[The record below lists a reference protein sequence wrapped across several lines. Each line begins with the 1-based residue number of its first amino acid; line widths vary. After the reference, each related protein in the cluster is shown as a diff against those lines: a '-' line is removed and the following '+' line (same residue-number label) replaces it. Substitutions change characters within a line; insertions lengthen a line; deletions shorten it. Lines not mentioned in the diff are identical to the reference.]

1 MRASALNS
9 VCIKGNKQ
17 CPIMSRTLSTCAVEV
32 RYFTSCALKPLPQ
45 STKRIPDGPSP
56 LTITANTPR
65 THQVT
70 HFSDRWPAQS
80 FRKWIKD
87 CCHPLR
93 HAHKATLCY
102 IASCKHWQA
111 TILQTHRKAL
121 RQIRATTGIINKDKQ
136 FKTPLHKPFKTVE
149 NLSRHVKTFQVY
161 KDPSACTMASK
172 AAQAELA
179 RKRCT
184 PSSGVLVLPNTE
196 VDSVAGVVE
205 PSRDTHGYWP
215 QKGASPFP
223 KKGRLKAP
231 ADIHPGTQKQEL
243 EPKIEPNISQPCQSQ
258 RMCSRDENKRIK
270 KWLHQLYQ
278 AMSNHVSNSI
288 DLCRWSQPDTL
299 RLVLW
304 NHCPSQPKGSLMA
317 QAHWP

>member
-1 MRASALNS
+1 
-9 VCIKGNKQ
+9 
-17 CPIMSRTLSTCAVEV
+17 
-32 RYFTSCALKPLPQ
+32 
-45 STKRIPDGPSP
+45 
-56 LTITANTPR
+56 
-65 THQVT
+65 
-70 HFSDRWPAQS
+70 
-80 FRKWIKD
+80 
-87 CCHPLR
+87 
-93 HAHKATLCY
+93 
-102 IASCKHWQA
+102 
-111 TILQTHRKAL
+111 
-121 RQIRATTGIINKDKQ
+121 
-136 FKTPLHKPFKTVE
+136 
-149 NLSRHVKTFQVY
+149 
-161 KDPSACTMASK
+161 MASK

-196 VDSVAGVVE
+196 VDSVAEVVE

-243 EPKIEPNISQPCQSQ
+243 EPKIEPNISQPCQRQ
-258 RMCSRDENKRIK
+258 RMWSRDDNKRIK
-270 KWLHQLYQ
+270 KRLHQLYQ

-317 QAHWP
+317 QAHWPQRPIHPEHTRSHISVICGRRKASENGLKIAVILYGMHTKLHYATLQVASIDKRQILQTSNSSQGIKTNPCNYRNNQQRQAVQDTLAQTFQDR

>member
-1 MRASALNS
+1 
-9 VCIKGNKQ
+9 
-17 CPIMSRTLSTCAVEV
+17 
-32 RYFTSCALKPLPQ
+32 
-45 STKRIPDGPSP
+45 
-56 LTITANTPR
+56 
-65 THQVT
+65 
-70 HFSDRWPAQS
+70 
-80 FRKWIKD
+80 
-87 CCHPLR
+87 
-93 HAHKATLCY
+93 
-102 IASCKHWQA
+102 
-111 TILQTHRKAL
+111 
-121 RQIRATTGIINKDKQ
+121 
-136 FKTPLHKPFKTVE
+136 
-149 NLSRHVKTFQVY
+149 
-161 KDPSACTMASK
+161 MASK

-243 EPKIEPNISQPCQSQ
+243 EPKIEPSISQPCQRK
-258 RMCSRDENKRIK
+258 RMCSRDESKRIK
-270 KWLHQLYQ
+270 KRLHQLYQ

-304 NHCPSQPKGSLMA
+304 NHCPSQPKGSLMSPSPLTITANTPRTHQVTHFSDLWPAQSFRKWIKDCCHPWRHAHKATLCYIASCKHWQATILQTRRKALRQIRATTGIINKDKQFKTPLHKPFKTVENLSRHVKTFQVYKDPSACTMASKAA
-317 QAHWP
+317 QAELARKRCTPSSGVPGSP

>member
-1 MRASALNS
+1 MVASTVSSNVQSCLELYRLVPLKSA
-9 VCIKGNKQ
+9 
-17 CPIMSRTLSTCAVEV
+17 

-70 HFSDRWPAQS
+70 HFSDLWPAQS

-243 EPKIEPNISQPCQSQ
+243 APNTSQPCQSPYKVALK
-258 RMCSRDENKRIK
+258 RWRYPSIFCSIS
-270 KWLHQLYQ
+270 HYQ
-278 AMSNHVSNSI
+278 CDM
-288 DLCRWSQPDTL
+288 LCFYHLT
-299 RLVLW
+299 
-304 NHCPSQPKGSLMA
+304 
-317 QAHWP
+317 